1 MTEMSAELVAALL
14 NDEAK
19 SARLAEL
26 LAQMKRNQAILD
38 ESSAARDAA
47 EVKVEAA
54 RKAMVT
60 AKAVEDAAAQRHAQ
74 LDESQKGLGEAI
86 TTYNSDRKSFNEIR
100 DQIEADL
107 KQRTAAVEARE
118 VAVTERE
125 TALAHQELDVAEA
138 KADVIELRAD
148 LKAKHERLAAA
159 LADHIADGADEPVV
173 IATAS
178 VIQAEVNRRVRY
190 RNTQDAQDRQ
200 ETPPDPA
207 PAEPATET
215 PAEPAEAT

>member
-26 LAQMKRNQAILD
+26 LAQMKKNQAILD
-38 ESSAARDAA
+38 EANAARDAA
-47 EVKVEAA
+47 EVKVEQA

-60 AKAVEDAAAQRHAQ
+60 AKAVEGAAAQRHAQ
-74 LDESQKGLGEAI
+74 LDESQQGLGEAI
-86 TTYNSDRKSFNEIR
+86 TTYNADRKSFNEIR

-107 KQRTAAVEARE
+107 KQRAAAVEARE

-125 TALAHQELDVAEA
+125 TALAHKELEVAEA
-138 KADVIELRAD
+138 KADVIQLRAD

-159 LADHIADGADEPVV
+159 IADHTTDGADQPVT
-173 IATAS
+173 IATHEWMQGEIARQ
-178 VIQAEVNRRVRY
+178 VAEN
-190 RNTQDAQDRQ
+190 
-200 ETPPDPA
+200 
-207 PAEPATET
+207 T
-215 PAEPAEAT
+215 PALATDA

>member
-26 LAQMKRNQAILD
+26 LAQMKKNQAILD
-38 ESSAARDAA
+38 EANAARDAA

-125 TALAHQELDVAEA
+125 TALAHKELEVAEA
-138 KADVIELRAD
+138 KADVIQLRAD
-148 LKAKHERLAAA
+148 LKAKHDRLHAA
-159 LADHIADGADEPVV
+159 LEENH
-173 IATAS
+173 
-178 VIQAEVNRRVRY
+178 AE
-190 RNTQDAQDRQ
+190 DA
-200 ETPPDPA
+200 
-207 PAEPATET
+207 